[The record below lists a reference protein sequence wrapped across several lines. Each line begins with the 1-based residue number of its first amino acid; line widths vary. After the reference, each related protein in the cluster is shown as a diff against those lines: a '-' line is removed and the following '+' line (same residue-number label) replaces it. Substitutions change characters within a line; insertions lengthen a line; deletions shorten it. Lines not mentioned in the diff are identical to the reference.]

1 MSDITVITPP
11 DKIFN
16 EKINIFLL
24 YPSNKIKTDLQDI
37 LAEIT
42 TKVNV
47 YIYEKKDEHDVDWLL
62 SVQKMSDISII
73 ELDQLPNEIKQIE
86 SYLISQSNTYW
97 LTKGD
102 NIWYNKL
109 NVNRVYDL
117 HFLNSKLGGTVEK

>member
-1 MSDITVITPP
+1 
-11 DKIFN
+11 
-16 EKINIFLL
+16 
-24 YPSNKIKTDLQDI
+24 
-37 LAEIT
+37 
-42 TKVNV
+42 
-47 YIYEKKDEHDVDWLL
+47 
-62 SVQKMSDISII
+62 MSDISII